1 MADRAVVM
9 GSGFAGLMAARVL
22 SDYFGEV
29 IIVERDAKPTN
40 TDPRKGVPQG
50 HHIHVLLNRGEQILD
65 ELFPGFTT
73 ALREKGSVIA
83 TLGEDVRWYLAG
95 RWMPSFDGG
104 MLSFFQSRPFLEEIL
119 RGFVA
124 RIPNIRFSYETVVE
138 GLDIDQ
144 GSNKI
149 SSVALRNQKDG
160 TEHSHV
166 ADFYLDAMGRGSP
179 LKQFLQSAKRELPPE
194 SVVGVDFAY
203 ASAFFEIPEDMKT
216 DWKVVLIYPKAPE
229 ETRAAAIVPVE
240 GNRWLVTAAGYNG
253 DHPPLDREEYVE
265 FMQSLSQPDI
275 YEAIRSA
282 RLIDKIR
289 PFKFKAG
296 VRRHFERSNPLP
308 DNMLVI
314 GDVICSANPFFG
326 QGIAAAAQEA
336 KVLEKTF
343 KNNGVVGVVANS
355 FVRDRYFQD
364 IAGILNISWGLAI
377 GEDLKYPSTTGQKP
391 FGFTA
396 SRWVKDRI
404 MSSNDPEVARQFY
417 NVMHFVD
424 PPQSL
429 FKPRVLKSVLLGSS

>member
-1 MADRAVVM
+1 MADRAVIM

-29 IIVERDAKPTN
+29 IIVERDAKPADTG
-40 TDPRKGVPQG
+40 PRKGVPQG
-50 HHIHVLLNRGEQILD
+50 HHIHVLLNRGEQILE
-65 ELFPGFTT
+65 ELFPGFRD
-73 ALREKGSVIA
+73 ALQEKGSVTA

-95 RWMPSFDGG
+95 RWMPSFNGG
-104 MLSFFQSRPFLEEIL
+104 MVSFFQSRPFLEELL

-124 RIPNIRFSYETVVE
+124 KIPNIRFLYETAIE
-138 GLDIDQ
+138 NLDIHQ
-144 GSNKI
+144 EQNKV
-149 SSVALRNQKDG
+149 SSLTLASKRDG
-160 TEHSHV
+160 KKHSLE

-179 LKQFLQSAKRELPPE
+179 LKQFLEAASRDLPPE

-203 ASAFFEIPEDMKT
+203 ASAFFEIPEEISP
-216 DWKVVLIYPKAPE
+216 DWKVVLIYPKAPD

-253 DHPPLDREEYVE
+253 DHPPLDPEGYIE
-265 FMQSLSQPDI
+265 FMRSLSQPDV
-275 YEAIRSA
+275 YDAIRSA

-296 VRRHFERSNPLP
+296 IRRHFEKSNPLP

-336 KVLEKTF
+336 KILEKIF
-343 KNNGVVGVVANS
+343 KNNGVVGVLENAS
-355 FVRDRYFQD
+355 VRDDYFSD

-404 MSSNDPEVARQFY
+404 MSSDDPEVAKQFY

>member
-1 MADRAVVM
+1 
-9 GSGFAGLMAARVL
+9 
-22 SDYFGEV
+22 
-29 IIVERDAKPTN
+29 IIVERDAKPADTG
-40 TDPRKGVPQG
+40 PRKGVPQG
-50 HHIHVLLNRGEQILD
+50 HHIHVLLNRGEQILE
-65 ELFPGFTT
+65 ELFPGFKD
-73 ALREKGSVIA
+73 ALLEKGSVTA

-95 RWMPSFDGG
+95 RWMPSFEGG
-104 MLSFFQSRPFLEEIL
+104 MVSFFQSRPFLEELL

-124 RIPNIRFSYETVVE
+124 KIPNIRFLYETAIE
-138 GLDIDQ
+138 NLDIHKEQ
-144 GSNKI
+144 NKV
-149 SSVALRNQKDG
+149 SFLTLASKRDG
-160 TEHSHV
+160 KTHSLE

-179 LKQFLQSAKRELPPE
+179 LKQFLEAASRDLPPE

-203 ASAFFEIPEDMKT
+203 ASAFFEIPEEISP
-216 DWKVVLIYPKAPE
+216 DWKVVLIYPKAPD

-253 DHPPLDREEYVE
+253 DHPPLDPEGYIE
-265 FMQSLSQPDI
+265 FMRSLSQPDV
-275 YEAIRSA
+275 YDAIRSA

-296 VRRHFERSNPLP
+296 IRRHFEKSNPLP

-336 KVLEKTF
+336 KILEKIF
-343 KNNGVVGVVANS
+343 KNNGVVGVLENAS
-355 FVRDRYFQD
+355 VRDDYFSD

-404 MSSNDPEVARQFY
+404 MSSDDPEVAKQFY

>member
-9 GSGFAGLMAARVL
+9 GSGIAGLMAARVL

-29 IIVERDAKPTN
+29 IIVERDAKPADTG
-40 TDPRKGVPQG
+40 PRKGVPQG
-50 HHIHVLLNRGEQILD
+50 HHIHVLLNRGEQILE
-65 ELFPGFTT
+65 ELFPGFTNT
-73 ALREKGSVIA
+73 LREKGSVTA
-83 TLGEDVRWYLAG
+83 TLGKDVRWYLAG

-104 MLSFFQSRPFLEEIL
+104 MLSFFQSRPFLEEVL
-119 RGFVA
+119 RSFVMK
-124 RIPNIRFSYETVVE
+124 IPNVHFQYETVVE
-138 GLDIDQ
+138 NLEVDAEANKITSLLL
-144 GSNKI
+144 SNKK
-149 SSVALRNQKDG
+149 SEEKQSL
-160 TEHSHV
+160 T

-179 LKQFLQSAKRELPPE
+179 LKQFLQAMSRELPPE

-203 ASAFFEIPEDMKT
+203 ASALFEIPENTKT
-216 DWKVVLIYPKAPE
+216 DWKVVLIYPKAPD
-229 ETRAAAIVPVE
+229 ETRSAAIVPVE

-253 DHPPLDREEYVE
+253 DHPPLEHDKYLE
-265 FMQSLSQPDI
+265 FIGSLSQPDV
-275 YEAIRSA
+275 YDAVKSA
-282 RLIDKIR
+282 KLMDKIR

-296 VRRHFERSNPLP
+296 VRRHFEKLNPLP

-336 KVLEKTF
+336 MVLEKLF
-343 KNNGVVGVVANS
+343 KNNGVVGVLGSARARNA
-355 FVRDRYFQD
+355 YFQD
-364 IAGILNISWGLAI
+364 IAAILNISWGLAI

-391 FGFTA
+391 FGFAA

-404 MSSNDPEVARQFY
+404 MSSDDPEVAKQFY